1 MVPLY
6 SCLYLA
12 WQERV
17 MNKVL
22 DNDIIG
28 AKIREFRQGAGL
40 TQEKLAEALGI
51 TFQQVQKYE
60 RGITKVNLQKLQQLA
75 GILQVPVAA
84 FFDDSTGTVYKLSEQ
99 EKVVLRLFRN
109 IRQQH
114 RKSLLDIL
122 GGLAGK

>member
-1 MVPLY
+1 
-6 SCLYLA
+6 
-12 WQERV
+12 